1 MTAKDPSRENLG
13 NEKNPQIK
21 QVPIQIRIN

>member
-13 NEKNPQIK
+13 NEEKKQQILNKLK
-21 QVPIQIRIN
+21 QNQN